1 MTVSIRI
8 VKGRTTSVSLP
19 GRTIDTAELLGRGF
33 RLLLQSESNSVII
46 TEEQTLEI
54 PVPRRV
60 NAVFDCILL
69 LNGTEEIPCGVV
81 ANSQRPNL

>member
-19 GRTIDTAELLGRGF
+19 GRTIETAELLGSGF
-33 RLLLQSESNSVII
+33 RLLLEHELDSVII

-60 NAVFDCILL
+60 NAVFDCVLL
-69 LNGTEEIPCGVV
+69 LNGTDEIPCGVV
-81 ANSQRPNL
+81 ANPERPNL